1 MIAMGPKILK
11 KMCFQVLWQDRL
23 YKLTQCKEKRLIWPK
38 KGVLAKIKVPI
49 SFFAWTCQS

>member
-11 KMCFQVLWQDRL
+11 KMCFQVLWQDRV

-49 SFFAWTCQS
+49 SFFAWTCLS